1 MLILISIGSSILAGM
16 GIGGGAIFVLISTSM
31 LNFSQKEAQALNL
44 ILFIA
49 VGISTTISNLKNKN
63 INLKI
68 IKKSLPL
75 LIIGSFIGTCLF
87 ETIENETLRK
97 YFLYFLVIIGI
108 YEIITSVL
116 AIKNTKNNTKNKK
129 KGERSWSV

>member
-1 MLILISIGSSILAGM
+1 MLILISIISSVLAGM
-16 GIGGGAIFVLISTSM
+16 GIGGGAIFVLLSTSI
-31 LNFSQKEAQALNL
+31 LNFTQKEAQALNL

-49 VGISTTISNLKNKN
+49 VGISATISNFKNKN
-63 INLKI
+63 IDLKI

-75 LIIGSFIGTCLF
+75 LIIGSFIGTWLF
-87 ETIENETLRK
+87 KTIDNETLRK
-97 YFLYFLVIIGI
+97 YFLYFLVVIGI

-129 KGERSWSV
+129 KGE